1 MFMILLILLMMIVV
15 VVILMNMMLMVLFL
29 VKYYDGDISAYICG
43 VMCTFVALS
52 AQIFLTPG
60 CKSSAVHTYQKKKRA
75 KNDYHDRN
83 D

>member
-1 MFMILLILLMMIVV
+1 MMIVV
-15 VVILMNMMLMVLFL
+15 VVILMMVFFL
-29 VKYYDGDISAYICG
+29 VEYYDGDISAYICG